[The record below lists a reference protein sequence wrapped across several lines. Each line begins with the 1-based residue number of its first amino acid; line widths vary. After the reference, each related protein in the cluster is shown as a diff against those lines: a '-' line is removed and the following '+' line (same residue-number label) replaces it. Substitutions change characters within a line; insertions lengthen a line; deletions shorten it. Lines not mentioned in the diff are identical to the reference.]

1 MRGVTLARTDSTPVV
16 TDLSGTRMDPL
27 DRAPLRQRIVSIV
40 LSAPSQGSSCSAPPP
55 VPLIAWWSPPHI
67 PSSPLACMHAFSFGR
82 RLRFSN
88 RNLDGV
94 ASPYGVALRQPA
106 SSCARSPPTPEKAI
120 LLPRAPAEFGP
131 RSHAL
136 AATSPAWPPPPA
148 PPAVDRLLLRFAPW
162 SAPQSFHIDCG
173 PSSIAVWLRAARR
186 GHALRYPR

>member
-55 VPLIAWWSPPHI
+55 VPLVAWWSPPHL

-94 ASPYGVALRQPA
+94 ALRTASLSASRPVPARALPRRQKRP
-106 SSCARSPPTPEKAI
+106 SCCRVHQLSLARDRTRSPR
-120 LLPRAPAEFGP
+120 RAQHGRP
-131 RSHAL
+131 
-136 AATSPAWPPPPA
+136 
-148 PPAVDRLLLRFAPW
+148 LLLRPPLTVFSSVLLHGPRPNP
-162 SAPQSFHIDCG
+162 SISIVGHPPSLCG
-173 PSSIAVWLRAARR
+173 CV
-186 GHALRYPR
+186 PRDGATP